1 MVSSNL
7 ELHRLATGG
16 RVPRV
21 VTACAMLKQ
30 YLFSYQGHVS
40 AYLVLGGVDPSGA
53 SLYTVAAH
61 GSTDRLPFVTMGS
74 GSLAAMSIFEDQW
87 REGLELE
94 DAVRLVQRAIM
105 SGVEND
111 LGSGGNIDITII
123 TKDGVDIRR
132 NSITPNERPFRRAQ
146 GYVYARG
153 TTAVTSETYT
163 PLPPR
168 ASRGVSAAPAAPAAV
183 DRDADADDKA
193 MKTD

>member
-1 MVSSNL
+1 
-7 ELHRLATGG
+7 
-16 RVPRV
+16 
-21 VTACAMLKQ
+21 MLKQ
-30 YLFSYQGHVS
+30 YLFSYQGNVS
-40 AYLVLGGVDPSGA
+40 AYLVLGGVDATGA

-74 GSLAAMSIFEDQW
+74 GSLAAMAVFEDQW
-87 REGLELE
+87 RENLELE
-94 DAVRLVQRAIM
+94 DAVRLVQHAIM

-123 TKDGVDIRR
+123 TKDGVDVRR

-146 GYVYARG
+146 GYVYKRG
-153 TTAVTSETYT
+153 TTAVTSDVYT

-168 ASRGVSAAPAAPAAV
+168 ASRGVVAAAAAPAAAG
-183 DRDADADDKA
+183 DRDADVDDKA